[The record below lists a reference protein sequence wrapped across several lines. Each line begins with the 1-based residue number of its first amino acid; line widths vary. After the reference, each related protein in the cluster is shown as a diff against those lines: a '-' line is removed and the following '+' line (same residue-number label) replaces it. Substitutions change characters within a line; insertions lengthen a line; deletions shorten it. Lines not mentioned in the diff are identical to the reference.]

1 MLISDNWETLCEQ
14 PGTRPHRLSPRESA
28 RLMGFDI
35 PAAGNSQIPVS
46 DAQTYRQFGNYVIT
60 PILRQSPLILS
71 FWDLSA
77 QDQPLGF
84 QNMPQRRLDP
94 HLEHSNGLPDLF
106 GA

>member
-1 MLISDNWETLCEQ
+1 MLISGNWETLGEE

-46 DAQTYRQFGNYVIT
+46 DTQTYRQFGNYVIT
-60 PILRQSPLILS
+60 PIPRQSPLIVS
-71 FWDLSA
+71 FRDLSA
-77 QDQPLGF
+77 EDQPLGF
-84 QNMPQRRLDP
+84 RNMPEPRLDP